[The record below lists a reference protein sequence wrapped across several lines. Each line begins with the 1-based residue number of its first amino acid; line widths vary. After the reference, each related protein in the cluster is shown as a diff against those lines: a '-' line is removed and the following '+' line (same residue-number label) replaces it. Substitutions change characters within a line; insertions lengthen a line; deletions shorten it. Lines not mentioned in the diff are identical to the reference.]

1 MEGYNI
7 ERCRQNDLYLSAV
20 PETVTLARQAGSME
34 KAEQLADWRES
45 VVFTEAERA
54 VLEYVE
60 VMTLSDRRVRDE
72 VQRMRKKECAK
83 CAI

>member
-7 ERCRQNDLYLSAV
+7 ECCRQNDLCPSGV
-20 PETVTLARQAGSME
+20 PAAVTLVRQAGSME

-45 VVFTEAERA
+45 AVFTEADPA
-54 VLEYVE
+54 ALEHVE
-60 VMTLSDRRVRDE
+60 VMTLSDRRVNDE
-72 VQRMRKKECAK
+72 IQRMRKKECAE